1 MQTKKF
7 LIVFLISIFTF
18 GKLSQAQ
25 QVPISTTLKQGI
37 YNISPEHV
45 GLYRNIKLIT
55 PGKPIAMTI
64 LDANGAQILFIR
76 LSNENETLKV
86 GPIKKGE
93 TLIITGDGEISI
105 IHWDYIH
112 SLTFRI
118 SRNTTL
124 QYSIIM

>member
-1 MQTKKF
+1 MQIKKF

-55 PGKPIAMTI
+55 PGKPITMTI
-64 LDANGAQILFIR
+64 LDSNGAQILFIR
-76 LSNENETLKV
+76 LWNENETLKV
-86 GPIKKGE
+86 GPIKNGE
-93 TLIITGDGEISI
+93 TLIITGDGEIAI
-105 IHWDYIH
+105 IH
-112 SLTFRI
+112 
-118 SRNTTL
+118 
-124 QYSIIM
+124 